1 MLVAID
7 RQLLHLSVTP
17 GSCLQENCNLI
28 AERPVEPVLS
38 DTVSGHPVRGQ
49 MSKSSYSPLV
59 TPLLHVCHIV
69 LVILALSIW
78 YWINQ

>member
-38 DTVSGHPVRGQ
+38 DTVSGHPVRGR
-49 MSKSSYSPLV
+49 MSKSSNSPLV
-59 TPLLHVCHIV
+59 TL
-69 LVILALSIW
+69 
-78 YWINQ
+78 

>member
-28 AERPVEPVLS
+28 AEHPVEPVLS
-38 DTVSGHPVRGQ
+38 DTVSGHPVRVGCQ
-49 MSKSSYSPLV
+49 SPLI
-59 TPLLHVCHIV
+59 PP
-69 LVILALSIW
+69 
-78 YWINQ
+78 